1 MTTTQSPAPAYPSDA
16 PHRRHTGRRTLILLL
31 LLIIAAAAVVKFSG
45 AFASKPRI
53 ALVTASQGP
62 YWDAIIAGAKE
73 AARRNDADLDV
84 ITPSPAEQ
92 ERAIRSLIG
101 KGYAGVAVSPNDPL
115 TMAAALAD
123 VTSEAQ
129 LVTFDADCPI
139 ARRLCYIATDNYDA
153 GHMAGQL
160 VRGAIPEGG
169 EVLIAVGSMEKENAQ
184 RRRQGLIDELLD
196 RPFEREHATD
206 PIDATLKGS
215 KYAIAATLVDGIEP
229 AKADALAAEALRKY
243 PNAKCI
249 VGLFA
254 YNTPVVLKVLERT
267 GKLKQVKVVGFD
279 AYAETLD
286 GIEND
291 SVYGAVLQ
299 DPHFMGFEAVR
310 ILADVAHGNRQAVPL
325 FQTRSVTCESVTKQN
340 LPLMRKTLA
349 AQGGGAPL
357 AAPAAPTAAPE
368 SLTTQPAAQ

>member
-1 MTTTQSPAPAYPSDA
+1 MTTTESSAPAYPTDA
-16 PHRRHTGRRTLILLL
+16 PHHRHTGRRTFIFLL
-31 LLIIAAAAVVKFSG
+31 LLIIVVAAVVKFSG

-73 AARRNDADLDV
+73 AAGRNDADLDV

-92 ERAIRSLIG
+92 ERAIRALVG
-101 KGYAGVAVSPNDPL
+101 KGYAGVAVSPNDPVTL
-115 TMAAALAD
+115 AAALAE
-123 VTSEAQ
+123 VTQDAQ

-160 VRGAIPEGG
+160 VRAAIPDGG
-169 EVLIAVGSMEKENAQ
+169 EVLIAVGSMDKENAQ

-196 RPFEREHATD
+196 RPFEREHVTD
-206 PIDATLKGS
+206 AVDAALKGQ
-215 KYAIAATLVDGIEP
+215 KYTIIATLVDGIDQ
-229 AKADALAAEALRKY
+229 AKADMLAAEAIQKY

-267 GKLKQVKVVGFD
+267 GKLKQIKVVGFD

-325 FQTRSVTCESVTKQN
+325 FQTRSVTCESVTKEN

-357 AAPAAPTAAPE
+357 AAPAPAAAEPPATKPAAP
-368 SLTTQPAAQ
+368 